1 MNTHANSLQK
11 VLDFLN
17 KLDEHGLADS
27 LEHNREET
35 LTVLVGIPGERWEI
49 EFRADG
55 EVEVE
60 VFYSGAEED
69 DMEGE
74 EALERLFT
82 DDDEDYE
89 EGDEEDDE
97 EDEDEDDED
106 EDDFEDED
114 FEEDDEVDEEDDER
128 SRP

>member
-17 KLDEHGLADS
+17 KLDEHGLAYS

-35 LTVLVGIPGERWEI
+35 LTVLVGIPGERWEV
-49 EFRADG
+49 EFRADD

-69 DMEGE
+69 DLEGE

-82 DDDEDYE
+82 DYDEDYE

-97 EDEDEDDED
+97 EDEDEDD
-106 EDDFEDED
+106 FEDED
-114 FEEDDEVDEEDDER
+114 FEEDDEIDEEDDER
-128 SRP
+128 SRS